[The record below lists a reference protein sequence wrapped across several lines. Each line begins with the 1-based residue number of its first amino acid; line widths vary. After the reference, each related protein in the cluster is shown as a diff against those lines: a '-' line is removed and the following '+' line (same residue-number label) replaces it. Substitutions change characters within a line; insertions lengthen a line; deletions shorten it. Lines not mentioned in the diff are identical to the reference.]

1 MTVHSV
7 ALPSRRAASS
17 AVEAADGPAGDRG
30 GFWVRFDVALQRYA
44 ITNFEVALECLERAD
59 SPAREDTMLWGEY
72 GFEALRSE

>member
-1 MTVHSV
+1 VT
-7 ALPSRRAASS
+7 
-17 AVEAADGPAGDRG
+17 GG

-72 GFEALRSE
+72 SFEALRSE

>member
-1 MTVHSV
+1 MTVFRCASQS
-7 ALPSRRAASS
+7 ARRLERRGSGRRPSWQ
-17 AVEAADGPAGDRG
+17 

-72 GFEALRSE
+72 SFEALRSE

>member
-1 MTVHSV
+1 MRFPVG
-7 ALPSRRAASS
+7 APPRAPWKRQTAQP
-17 AVEAADGPAGDRG
+17 VTGG

-72 GFEALRSE
+72 SFEALRSE